1 MTALQGADSMNTDT
15 FDHAQASRDVLASCT
30 VIQSEVRL
38 CYGEHMTPSQCVD
51 RVIAARWP
59 HLTER
64 AAYAAAI
71 RHYELPAVS
80 A

>member
-1 MTALQGADSMNTDT
+1 MQTQD
-15 FDHAQASRDVLASCT
+15 FDHAQASRDLLASCT
-30 VIQSEVRL
+30 TIQHEARL
-38 CYGEHMTPSQCVD
+38 CYGEHLTPSQCVD

-59 HLTER
+59 DLTER

-71 RHYELPAVS
+71 HHYELGEVS